1 MNIHYRV
8 VYRFRASVAELCH
21 WQLMWQHAPCCHC
34 LTLLS
39 CLPACLPS
47 LHSIRFPIHGQPRL
61 ISQLKWH
68 HINPILLHSPLP
80 VTYLPFFSSL
90 IGPIFYILF
99 IYLSIY
105 AFIYLFIF
113 YFSPFYF
120 HYPFSEQECVLDFH
134 RFIISLQAATQQ

>member
-90 IGPIFYILF
+90 IGPIYYILF
-99 IYLSIY
+99 IYLY
-105 AFIYLFIF
+105 FISVLFIF
-113 YFSPFYF
+113 ITHSLSRNVFSI
-120 HYPFSEQECVLDFH
+120 
-134 RFIISLQAATQQ
+134 FIVSLLACRLQLNNRPNSTISL